1 MTATRDTKQIGT
13 RIPLELYEWLRLR
26 AFQERTSINALV
38 LEAIELLR
46 RRRDPES
53 KELRL

>member
-26 AFQERTSINALV
+26 AFEERTSINALV
-38 LEAIELLR
+38 LEAIEILR
-46 RRRDPES
+46 RRREPES